1 MPYSLPFSQ
10 ARIPVEG
17 TKLLSRQGQRPTR
30 RAWHNGIDLSGTLD
44 QDIFPIADGTVE
56 SVCLYPT
63 NCCGGYGNTVLVRH
77 GDDLL
82 SFYAHMHRVDVVEGQ
97 AVTTDTPLG
106 GVGKTFAAF
115 RERGCPARSMVK
127 HLHLEIRHDDGSRY
141 DVLGVLAAA
150 GVGLDR
156 RAYLTSTEAF
166 EYAEPALARNKTDE
180 VEEIMPPSLRYGKWL
195 TVGVPVVLIT
205 GAATGIY
212 FLLKGKR

>member
-1 MPYSLPFSQ
+1 MPYDLPFTQ

-56 SVCLYPT
+56 SVCLYPA

-97 AVTTDTPLG
+97 VVTVSTVLG

-115 RERGCPARSMVK
+115 RERGCPSRNMVK

-150 GVGLDR
+150 GIALDR
-156 RAYLTSTEAF
+156 RAYLTVVEPF
-166 EYAEPALARNKTDE
+166 DYAEPALARLKTDE
-180 VEEIMPPSLRYGKWL
+180 VDEIVPPELRYGAWL
-195 TVGVPVVLIT
+195 TVGLPLALLVGVP
-205 GAATGIY
+205 AAIY
-212 FLLKGKR
+212 YATRSR